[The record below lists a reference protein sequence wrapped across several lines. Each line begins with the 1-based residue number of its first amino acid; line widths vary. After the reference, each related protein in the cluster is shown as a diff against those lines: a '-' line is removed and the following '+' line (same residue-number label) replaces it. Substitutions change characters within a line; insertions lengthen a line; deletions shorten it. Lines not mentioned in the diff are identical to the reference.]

1 MPLLWEGTRMSEKTQ
16 REMTSPCHRFAIL
29 KAVQLDTTR
38 TQNPSIYARITL
50 GSLGK

>member
-1 MPLLWEGTRMSEKTQ
+1 MPLLWEGRPMSEKTQ
-16 REMTSPCHRFAIL
+16 REMTSLCHRFAIM
-29 KAVQLDTTR
+29 KSIQVDTTR